1 MIEHLTVR
9 YILDRPDIDR
19 NEFLYEIT
27 TLALNYLR
35 IHDDP
40 MRRAQVWRFSHSTQ
54 SRGTPPVPDATDTV
68 LQEFCGVEM
77 KRE

>member
-9 YILDRPDIDR
+9 YILDRTDIDR

-40 MRRAQVWRFSHSTQ
+40 MRRA
-54 SRGTPPVPDATDTV
+54 
-68 LQEFCGVEM
+68 
-77 KRE
+77 